1 MNRVYVV
8 ADSSTSVPDK
18 LAAEL
23 EVTVVPV
30 LVRVGDNKYED
41 GVDLSEDAFYEALRA
56 GCEAHTTG
64 PSVGHFLRAFES
76 IPSDAAGLL
85 VITLPSAVSSTYSAA
100 VTAVE
105 TFAERNEELPIRV
118 MELPTALGAA
128 GLVVMEVARLAQNGF
143 GLKQLAE
150 KTNELAQAAGIYIAL
165 DTVSQLIQGGRLGRF
180 AGWVATK
187 LNIKPVLEIA
197 AGELRLV
204 ARVRSM
210 RRALDMLVELVVEQ
224 LEQWDEQAVPRFII
238 QHADAPERA
247 EALYEQLREAVEP
260 FRALVGSVSPVLGA
274 HSGPGAVGIAFLKA
288 PSEGGE

>member
-23 EVTVVPV
+23 ELTVVPV
-30 LVRVGDNKYED
+30 LVRIADTGYED
-41 GVDLSEDAFYEALRA
+41 GVDFSEDEFYGALKA

-76 IPSDAAGLL
+76 IPSNATGILA
-85 VITLPSAVSSTYSAA
+85 ITLPAAVSSTYSAA
-100 VTAVE
+100 VTAGE
-105 TFAERNEELPIRV
+105 TFAERNKDIPVRV

-128 GLVVMEVARLAQNGF
+128 GLIVIEVARLAQSGF
-143 GLKQLAE
+143 GLKQLAR
-150 KTNELAQAAGIYIAL
+150 KTDKLAQAAGIYIAV

-210 RRALDMLVELVVEQ
+210 SRALDMLVELVMEQ
-224 LEQWDEQAVPRFII
+224 LQQWDEQAVPKFMI
-238 QHADAPERA
+238 QHADAPDRA
-247 EALYEQLREAVEP
+247 AALYEQLREAVKP

-274 HSGPGAVGIAFLKA
+274 HSGPGAVGIAFLKI
-288 PSEGGE
+288 PNERIG